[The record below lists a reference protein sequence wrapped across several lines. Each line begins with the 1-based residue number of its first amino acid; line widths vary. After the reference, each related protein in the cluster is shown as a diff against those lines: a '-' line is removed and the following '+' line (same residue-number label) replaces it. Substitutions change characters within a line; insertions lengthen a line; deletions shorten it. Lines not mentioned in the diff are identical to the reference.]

1 MQHITIVMSL
11 IRVVHNSSKREVPF
25 EHPKRSPEIGVFGEP
40 AEEAYIRYIRV
51 YTVPVGVQKGLKRG
65 SF

>member
-11 IRVVHNSSKREVPF
+11 IRVIHNSSKREVPF

-40 AEEAYIRYIRV
+40 AEEAYIRYIGL
-51 YTVPVGVQKGLKRG
+51 YTAPVGVQKGLKRG